1 MNKFTTF
8 IGIDVSKHTFD
19 ATKIMSSN
27 PSLIQH
33 KEFKQ
38 TPKGID
44 DFLFWA
50 GQDCTVASEVLICL
64 EHTGL
69 YINGLM
75 DRLSN
80 HQFSVWVE
88 MPLRIKK
95 CIGLQRGGND
105 KLSSLLIA
113 QYALR
118 YQDGF
123 KQWAYEDSFIQKL
136 RHFTAQRQRLLRAVK
151 QLEVPVKELKEVGC
165 VDMAKQMQEHQ
176 KKVIST
182 LKEAILK
189 IETNI
194 QTLVTKNQEAQNKI
208 NLVTSLKGVSTQT
221 AINLYVYTKG
231 FTAFGNAKQ
240 LASYC
245 GVVPFE
251 RKSGVSVRYK
261 PKISPFAN
269 KELKRLLHLCAM
281 SAIQHDAELKQYYQR
296 KVAEGKNKMS
306 VVNAVRNKL
315 ILRVFAVLRDNRPW
329 VENYQRPCA

>member
-1 MNKFTTF
+1 MNKFKTV

-19 ATKIMSSN
+19 ATKIMASDVSFT
-27 PSLIQH
+27 QH

-38 TPKGID
+38 TPKGIEA
-44 DFLFWA
+44 FLYWA
-50 GQDCTVASEVLICL
+50 GQGSAVSSEILICL

-69 YINGLM
+69 YIHGLM
-75 DRLSN
+75 EQLSTT
-80 HQFSVWVE
+80 QFGVWVE
-88 MPLRIKK
+88 MPLRIKR

-105 KLSSLLIA
+105 KLSSLLIT

-123 KQWAYEDSFIQKL
+123 KQWTYEDSFIQKL
-136 RHFTAQRQRLLRAVK
+136 RHFTAQRQRLLTAVK
-151 QLEVPVKELKEVGC
+151 QLEVPVKELKEIGC
-165 VDMAKQMQEHQ
+165 TDIAKQMEVHQ
-176 KKVIST
+176 KKVLHS
-182 LKEAILK
+182 LKVAIEK
-189 IETNI
+189 IESNI
-194 QTLVTKNQEAQNKI
+194 QKLVINNQEAQHKI

-231 FTAFGNAKQ
+231 FTAFANAKQ

-251 RKSGVSVRYK
+251 RKSGISVRYK

-281 SAIQHDAELKQYYQR
+281 SAIQHDVELKQYYQR
-296 KVAEGKNKMS
+296 KVLAGKNKMS

-315 ILRVFAVLRDNRPW
+315 ILRVFAVLRDDRPW
-329 VENYQRPCA
+329 VENYQRSCA